1 MERTKLLIIVC
12 SMMLAPFVEAETPD
26 ESWTV
31 LRDESSITVYSRDVP
46 NSKFSEWLAQ
56 TTINVRLSA
65 LVALI
70 MDGNS
75 HAQWI
80 DSVDE
85 SRVLKVMSP
94 TQSYIYTY
102 SGAPW
107 PIDDRDAVVLSSAKQ
122 DMNTFIVTI
131 HSDSVPEYLS
141 RQKDVVRVA
150 YINSTWT
157 LIPLKSGEV
166 EVTYQVHNDPGGEL
180 PPWLINNLAF
190 DQPYYTLENLHNFF
204 KTKNKYT
211 DIDLHFIKEVE
222 VKTEQ

>member
-1 MERTKLLIIVC
+1 MERTKLLIIIC
-12 SMMLAPFVEAETPD
+12 LMMLAPFVGAATPD

-31 LRDESSITVYSRDVP
+31 LRDESSIIVYSRDVP

-56 TTINVRLSA
+56 TTINTRLTA

-75 HAQWI
+75 HAKWI

-85 SRVLKVMSP
+85 SRNLKVMSP

-107 PIDDRDAVVLSSAKQ
+107 PIDDRDAVVLSTVKQ
-122 DMNTFIVTI
+122 DMNTLVVTI
-131 HSDSVPEYLS
+131 HSNSVPDYLPLK
-141 RQKDVVRVA
+141 KDVVRVS

-157 LIPLKSGEV
+157 LIPLKDGEV
-166 EVTYQVHNDPGGEL
+166 EVAYQVHNNPGGDL
-180 PPWLINNLAF
+180 PSWLINNLAF

-204 KTKNKYT
+204 KIKNKYS
-211 DIDLHFIKEVE
+211 DITLPFIKEVE
-222 VKTEQ
+222 AKTK